1 MEEINLLEDSDLQT
15 REFNDD
21 LRNEGVCK
29 FLFRPDHYVL
39 FLKLKDLLDSECFN
53 FNYMDISTKV
63 IDLNPQHYTAWYF
76 RRKIIRVNY
85 FENEI
90 ENEIGNKIE
99 FLKEELRFVRVIC
112 ERNPK
117 CYQSWWHM
125 RIIREW
131 LGFDIEELKFLNKQL
146 ESDAKNMYVWNH
158 RTWFIRKYNSI
169 ESDLLI
175 NELDFVSKKITEDC
189 RNNSAWCY
197 RHFIFSSLKKMNRL
211 KEPDF
216 LEEVDYIVNW
226 LLFVPHNDSIWN
238 YIISFFSKIMVNE
251 NFNKETLIKNLSF
264 EQAPNNFKDA
274 IEEVYINHYDSCHQ
288 VVYIKACMAYE
299 EGDKDFVLK
308 AFQLLQ
314 AVDPIRRFY
323 WKWRAENLKI

>member
-1 MEEINLLEDSDLQT
+1 MEEINLLENSDLQT
-15 REFNDD
+15 KEFSDD
-21 LRNEGVCK
+21 FQNEGVCK
-29 FLFRPDHYVL
+29 FLFKPDHYAL
-39 FLKLKDLLDSECFN
+39 FCKLKELVDNESSDLD
-53 FNYMDISTKV
+53 YIDISTQV

-85 FENEI
+85 FENET
-90 ENEIGNKIE
+90 ENKME
-99 FLKEELRFVRVIC
+99 FLREELRFVRGIC
-112 ERNPK
+112 ERTPK

-131 LGFDIEELKFLNKQL
+131 LGFDIEELKFINKQL
-146 ESDAKNMYVWNH
+146 KSDAKNMYVWNH

-169 ESDLLI
+169 DSDLFLK
-175 NELDFVSKKITEDC
+175 ELDFVSKIITEDC

-197 RHFIFSSLKKMNRL
+197 RNFIFTNLKKMNRL
-211 KEPDF
+211 KESDF

-226 LLFVPHNDSIWN
+226 LIFAPHNDSIWN

-264 EQAPNNFKDA
+264 EQVPKNFKDA
-274 IEEVYINHYDSCHQ
+274 IEEIYVNHYDSCYQ

-314 AVDPIRRFY
+314 GVDPIRRFY
-323 WKWRAENLKI
+323 WKWRAKNLKI